1 MIQRPVETNHCT
13 SSKTK
18 SLIQTAANR
27 CRVVSRDESVAAAQK
42 SHLTEMDVIK
52 IMGES
57 LLCK

>member
-1 MIQRPVETNHCT
+1 MMLNIGLNYLT
-13 SSKTK
+13 
-18 SLIQTAANR
+18 QTAANR